1 MRRSSD
7 CSCRGQPSQDFEFE
21 FEFDEMEYEKSRP
34 KAPAKTGARTGGA
47 VIPGLSGARPMVRFA
62 CLWNFPFEGT
72 VMPGEHAD
80 LITRIAHLILASRN
94 FHNPIKEV
102 GLLGHTDEKGTDA
115 VNRKFGKKRAE
126 DVKKRLIDKLE
137 AIEKGSSKAVRI
149 VAETAGESTPLRTF
163 NFTNNTFNR
172 RVEVYLPKNCQTF
185 FAQFDLRSLPATAI
199 LGIPAHPNVADKQK
213 RTEQVEL
220 VVKALVDR
228 RNERA
233 KLAADGKVM
242 GARPVSKTSQPDLHA
257 AVQALSTMQL
267 ELFREYFGSAR
278 IPVSIPGFMTCFER
292 FANGQLRSPHPA
304 FAGAGVGEPEGGFFF
319 LFAEFA
325 MLCVDT
331 RIDWRIWEQTLP
343 SLIAPQEIFMHVYH
357 PTPQAPPPI
366 GAKLPSK
373 GPVKTALDRYSFRN
387 FKQSGAKVTEGV
399 GQSDSTRINDLRKK
413 YRGMTFLQLRKAL
426 AQNMLRAQN
435 MR

>member
-7 CSCRGQPSQDFEFE
+7 CSCRARSRQNFEFE
-21 FEFDEMEYEKSRP
+21 FEFDELQYEKSRP
-34 KAPAKTGARTGGA
+34 KAPLKTGTKKGGA
-47 VIPGLSGARPMVRFA
+47 VVPAPSGTTPMVRFA

-94 FHNPIKEV
+94 FHNPIKDV
-102 GLLGHTDEKGTDA
+102 RLVGHTDERGADA
-115 VNRKFGKKRAE
+115 VNKTFGRKRAD
-126 DVKKRLIDKLE
+126 DVRKRLIDKLE
-137 AIEKGSSKAVRI
+137 AIEKGSSKAVTI
-149 VAETAGESTPLRTF
+149 VADSAGESMPLRPF
-163 NFTNNTFNR
+163 NTTNAPFNR
-172 RVEVYLPKNCQTF
+172 RVEVYLPRNCQTF

-199 LGIPAHPNVADKQK
+199 LGVPSHPNVTDKQK

-228 RNERA
+228 RDERA
-233 KLAADGKVM
+233 KKAADGKVM
-242 GARPVSKTSQPDLHA
+242 GARPVSKTTDPDLYA
-257 AVQALSTMQL
+257 AVQALSTMQID
-267 ELFREYFGSAR
+267 LFKEYL
-278 IPVSIPGFMTCFER
+278 PGAAGGINFAGFKTCFER

-325 MLCVDT
+325 MLCYDT
-331 RIDWRIWEQTLP
+331 RIDWRTWEQALP
-343 SLIAPQEIFMHVYH
+343 SLIAPQEIFIHVYH
-357 PTPQAPPPI
+357 PRPAAPPAI
-366 GAKLPSK
+366 GAPLPPK
-373 GPVKTALDRYSFRN
+373 GPVKTGLDGYSFRN
-387 FKQSGAKVTEGV
+387 FKRTGASVTQGV
-399 GQSDSTRINDLRKK
+399 GQSDAARINALRAK

-426 AQNMLRAQN
+426 SQNMLRAQN

>member
-1 MRRSSD
+1 MKRSSD
-7 CSCRGQPSQDFEFE
+7 CSCRGQPSHEFEFE
-21 FEFDEMEYEKSRP
+21 FELDREFEKSPP
-34 KAPAKTGARTGGA
+34 KAPARTGTKTGGA
-47 VIPGLSGARPMVRFA
+47 VIPGLSGTTPMVRFA

-80 LITRIAHLILASRN
+80 LVTRIAHLILASRN

-115 VNRKFGKKRAE
+115 VNRTFGRKRAE
-126 DVKKRLIDKLE
+126 DVKKRLVDKLE

-149 VAETAGESTPLRTF
+149 VAETAGESTPLRPF
-163 NFTNNTFNR
+163 NSSSATFNR
-172 RVEVYLPKNCQTF
+172 RVEVYLPRNCQTF

-228 RNERA
+228 RDERA
-233 KLAADGKVM
+233 KKAADGKVM
-242 GARPVSKTSQPDLHA
+242 GARPVSKTTHPDLHA
-257 AVQALSTMQL
+257 AVQALSTLQL
-267 ELFREYFGSAR
+267 ELFREYLPGAAGG
-278 IPVSIPGFMTCFER
+278 INWAGFMTCFER

-325 MLCVDT
+325 MLCFDT
-331 RIDWRIWEQTLP
+331 RIDWRTWEQALP
-343 SLIAPQEIFMHVYH
+343 SLIAPQEIFIHVYH
-357 PTPQAPPPI
+357 PTPQAPPAI
-366 GAKLPSK
+366 GARLPSK
-373 GPVKTALDRYSFRN
+373 GPVKTGLDRYSFRN
-387 FKQSGAKVTEGV
+387 FKQSGAKVTQGV
-399 GQSDSTRINDLRKK
+399 GQSDTARINDLRRK
-413 YRGMTFLQLRKAL
+413 YRGMSFLNLRKSI

>member
-7 CSCRGQPSQDFEFE
+7 CSCRGQPSHEFE
-21 FEFDEMEYEKSRP
+21 FEFDDREFEKSSP
-34 KAPAKTGARTGGA
+34 KASARTGTKTGGT
-47 VIPGLSGARPMVRFA
+47 VIPGLSATTPMVRFA

-80 LITRIAHLILASRN
+80 LVTRIAHLILASRN

-115 VNRKFGKKRAE
+115 VNRSFGKKRAE
-126 DVKKRLIDKLE
+126 DVKKRLVDKLE
-137 AIEKGSSKAVRI
+137 AIEKGSSRAVRI
-149 VAETAGESTPLRTF
+149 VAETAGESTPLRPF
-163 NFTNNTFNR
+163 NPSSATFNR
-172 RVEVYLPKNCQTF
+172 RVEVYLPRNCQTF

-220 VVKALVDR
+220 VVNALVKR
-228 RNERA
+228 RDERA

-242 GARPVSKTSQPDLHA
+242 GARPVSKTTAPDLHA
-257 AVQALSTMQL
+257 AVQALSTMQID
-267 ELFREYFGSAR
+267 LFKEYLPGAAGG
-278 IPVSIPGFMTCFER
+278 INWAGFMTCFER

-325 MLCVDT
+325 MLCFDT
-331 RIDWRIWEQTLP
+331 RIDWRTWEQALP

-357 PTPQAPPPI
+357 PTPQAPPAI
-366 GAKLPSK
+366 GARLPSK
-373 GPVKTALDRYSFRN
+373 GPVKTGLDRYSFRN
-387 FKQSGAKVTEGV
+387 FKQSGAKVTQGV
-399 GQSDSTRINDLRKK
+399 GQSDTARINDLRRK
-413 YRGMTFLQLRKAL
+413 YRGMSFLSLRKSI